1 MQIHIRDNRLV
12 ITGNVKS
19 IQDSEEIKRALQD
32 IAKDHISI
40 ELILLDSISL
50 TSSVIGF
57 LVKLAQKDR
66 KNILLKVADN
76 QLYDLLQD
84 LNLYTIFPIEK
95 IQNED

>member
-19 IQDSEEIKRALQD
+19 IQDSEEIKKALQD

>member
-32 IAKDHISI
+32 IAKDHINI

-66 KNILLKVADN
+66 KNI
-76 QLYDLLQD
+76 
-84 LNLYTIFPIEK
+84 
-95 IQNED
+95 

>member
-1 MQIHIRDNRLV
+1 MQIHIRNNQLV

-19 IQDSEEIKRALQD
+19 IQDSEEIKKTLQH
-32 IAKDHISI
+32 IANDHASI

>member
-1 MQIHIRDNRLV
+1 MQIHIQDNRLV

>member
-1 MQIHIRDNRLV
+1 MQIHIRDNRLI